1 MNRKLVLLLTVL
13 VLTAGCT
20 QQGATVEPAA
30 TAAPRSTAAAEAT
43 PVGTG
48 VTILADG
55 VLQAAQPALPL
66 AFETGGRLLAVH
78 VRTGDRVEA
87 GDPIAT
93 LDDAHAQRELSQAG
107 YNLQLAELALE
118 ELAKPPAPATLAG
131 ARASLATAWANLTAL
146 TAPPGEQQILAA
158 KLNLDGAEQALQDLL
173 DLPDPDAVQIAESNL
188 TMAEMQVRAA
198 QTAYDQVAGL
208 EFAGLT
214 PQALNLWQATTAY
227 EQAQAEYNRALKGAS
242 DDQISTA
249 RARVALAQAE
259 LAALFKEPDHDAVT
273 AAEAQ
278 VEQAQAALDALE
290 AGASSG
296 ELDRAEIN
304 VALARLAL
312 ESAQQGLEGV
322 ELLAPA
328 PGTVAQVHAAPG
340 ALVGGGSPI
349 VTVLDTTELE
359 FHTAN
364 LSERDLG
371 QIYPGQPAV
380 VTLKAFP
387 DRPIEAT
394 VARVGL
400 QAGAAVGDA
409 VTFPVILVLG
419 ETDLELRPGM
429 TGRVEIRDNQ

>member
-1 MNRKLVLLLTVL
+1 MWAARHTSRAAWATSGPMSSSTIFRPFGDTGRFARKFSV
-13 VLTAGCT
+13 A
-20 QQGATVEPAA
+20 
-30 TAAPRSTAAAEAT
+30 S
-43 PVGTG
+43 
-48 VTILADG
+48 
-55 VLQAAQPALPL
+55 
-66 AFETGGRLLAVH
+66 
-78 VRTGDRVEA
+78 
-87 GDPIAT
+87 
-93 LDDAHAQRELSQAG
+93 
-107 YNLQLAELALE
+107 
-118 ELAKPPAPATLAG
+118 
-131 ARASLATAWANLTAL
+131 ARASLSAL
-146 TAPPGEQQILAA
+146 TAPPGDQQILAA
-158 KLNLDGAEQALQDLL
+158 ELNLEGAKQALEDLR
-173 DLPDPDAVQIAESNL
+173 DLPDPDLVQIAKANL

-208 EFAGLT
+208 EFAGMT

-322 ELLAPA
+322 ELLAPTS
-328 PGTVAQVHAAPG
+328 GTVVQVHAVPG

-371 QIYPGQPAV
+371 QIYPGQSAV
-380 VTLKAFP
+380 VTLKAYP
-387 DRPIEAT
+387 DQPVEAT
-394 VARVGL
+394 VVRVGL

-409 VTFPVILVLG
+409 VTFPVILALAV
-419 ETDLELRPGM
+419 TDLELRLGM
-429 TGRVEIRDNQ
+429 TGRVEIRSGE